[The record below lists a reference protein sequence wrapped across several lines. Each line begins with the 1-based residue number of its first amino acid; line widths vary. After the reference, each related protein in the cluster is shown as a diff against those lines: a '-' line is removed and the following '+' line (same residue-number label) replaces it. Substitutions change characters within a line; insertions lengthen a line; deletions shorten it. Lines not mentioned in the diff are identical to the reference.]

1 MKSLGRLLIGVPLLT
16 LAAAF
21 ITICVRF
28 HTAWPWNV
36 VVHEDGRR
44 TLFETI
50 FYFQHALGELPLEA
64 LLAAAVAGALLRFR
78 KPAASQSLVWVV
90 LVAAIT
96 LDALILIGS
105 WRNAGF
111 EDSLMFLLQY
121 HTRD

>member
-1 MKSLGRLLIGVPLLT
+1 MISLRGLLIGAPLLT

-21 ITICVRF
+21 VTICVHFR
-28 HTAWPWNV
+28 TAWPWSV

-44 TLFETI
+44 TLLATI

-78 KPAASQSLVWVV
+78 KPLASQPLVWTA
-90 LVAAIT
+90 LAAAIA

-105 WRNAGF
+105 WWNVGI
-111 EDSLMFLLQY
+111 EDSL
-121 HTRD
+121 